1 MFNNYVWMYAIFSD
15 VFWVANSLDVVYF
28 FYRANISHLQQQES
42 VASFVTQRAK
52 SGRAQA
58 LITVALALI
67 IAGVTALRVETA
79 GVDTASAASGANAAL
94 IAALVD
100 GTGGGCVWSS
110 IDGVGGVGRGM
121 VGWCGV

>member
-1 MFNNYVWMYAIFSD
+1 G
-15 VFWVANSLDVVYF
+15 
-28 FYRANISHLQQQES
+28 
-42 VASFVTQRAK
+42 ASFVTQRAK

-94 IAALVD
+94 IAALVA
-100 GTGGGCVWSS
+100 GTAVVAISMIIAGIRGSALSGIGLIGFLCD
-110 IDGVGGVGRGM
+110 IGRAH
-121 VGWCGV
+121 VSTP